1 MANNEDASCPKS
13 ILPTTSIINLQ
24 RANSFSQSSH
34 INVKFIHNM
43 MIKFKKI
50 YQLKAITRREV
61 AVLPVAY
68 HFVTVI
74 QNETLN
80 GRIMLFQRTQS

>member
-1 MANNEDASCPKS
+1 
-13 ILPTTSIINLQ
+13 
-24 RANSFSQSSH
+24 
-34 INVKFIHNM
+34 

-68 HFVTVI
+68 HFVTAI

-80 GRIMLFQRTQS
+80 CRIMLFQKTQS